1 MNRRHCFSL
10 ALAALV
16 LCASPFGPAPA
27 RAADLIPAERRV
39 PVLRV
44 QGAEQ
49 PVRLTSLSIQTTIQ
63 GGFAESALDMV
74 FFNPN
79 GRILEGEL
87 QFPLLPEQT
96 ISGLALDMGSELRL
110 AVPVEK
116 AKGQEIFEDVTR
128 QKVDPALL
136 EAVQGGS
143 YRLRVYPIP
152 AKGQRRVVVRVL
164 QPLTPENDSF
174 RYRLPLAFATRLEH
188 FSLEALVASPEGT
201 PTVKA
206 GALGLTLQAAGTLYR
221 GKVEQSQM
229 TPEGW
234 LDITLPAPTAMEK
247 AVAAVRWNN
256 RQYFSAAALVAAETK
271 PRALPSCVTIVWDA
285 SGSGAKR
292 NHSMEFAL
300 LDKYFQA
307 LGTGEARL
315 IVVRDV
321 AEAPQ
326 RFSIAKGDWHELKNV
341 LGATVYDGAT
351 NLADWVPTPDCAEYL
366 LFSDG
371 LANFG
376 PDLGEKTFP
385 ALGDRQRLFAV
396 ASVAPADLSALRLAA
411 RQGAVI
417 DLLNEGLEHSAT
429 TLLFEGIQ
437 VSLDTSA
444 LAGKGQVE
452 LSQESR
458 RLAGKSG
465 QNTLCRLAGWVEKDA
480 AAAKEGIRLRLTSA
494 DGTTRNVAVPLPAWD
509 TTPEHKADDAP
520 LAARL
525 WGSYAIA
532 ELEGEFRRNKR
543 AIVRLGQEL
552 GLVSRETSL
561 LVLETAEDYA
571 RYDVAPPPSLKA
583 AVEALRGRGGQG
595 LKTGYVP
602 EETLR
607 NLWQKKTAWWE
618 KDFPWNAKPEK
629 EKPEKGNR
637 PDGDSRTA
645 PQEFA
650 RQAAPEA
657 PLAQMSRSEMR
668 ERGTL
673 AYSDSI
679 QQQDT
684 KAPASGSG
692 GEMAIRLRPWAS
704 DAPYIARMREAKDA
718 DLYAIYL
725 DERPDYVQSSAFFLD
740 AADRFFERDMPE
752 LGLRVLS
759 NLAELE
765 LENRQLLRMLAYRL
779 VQAKK
784 LALALPIWQRVRE
797 LAPYEP
803 QSLRDL
809 ALTLASLGRTQE
821 AVDLL
826 HETARRAWDSRF
838 GDINTIALTEM
849 NALIALAAMP
859 LKTEGIDSAL
869 LRNLPVDLRVVLA
882 WDTDNTDMDL
892 WVTGPDGESASYRT
906 PLTTRGGHMSK
917 DCTRGYGPEEFMLKK
932 AAPGTYRV
940 EADYFGNSQQ
950 TLTGEVTMIVTLIT
964 GFGTPEQKEE
974 RITLRLKNTKSRVLA
989 AEFVVK

>member
-1 MNRRHCFSL
+1 MNRQHCFSL
-10 ALAALV
+10 ALAVLV
-16 LCASPFGPAPA
+16 VCASLSGPAPA
-27 RAADLIPAERRV
+27 RAAELIPAERRV

-63 GGFAESALDMV
+63 GGFAESSLDMV

-79 GRILEGEL
+79 ARILEGEL
-87 QFPLLPEQT
+87 QFPLLPEQS
-96 ISGLALDMGSELRL
+96 ISGLALDMGSELRQ

-116 AKGQEIFEDVTR
+116 AKGQEIFEDVAR
-128 QKVDPALL
+128 RNVDPALL

-201 PTVKA
+201 PTVQA

-221 GKVEQSQM
+221 GKVEQSQI

-247 AVAAVRWNN
+247 AVSAVRWNN

-271 PRALPSCVTIVWDA
+271 PRALPSCVTIVWDG

-307 LGTGEARL
+307 FGTGEARL

-321 AEAPQ
+321 AEAPK
-326 RFSIAKGDWHELKNV
+326 RFSIANGDWHELKNV
-341 LGATVYDGAT
+341 LGATVYDGGT
-351 NLADWVPTPDCAEYL
+351 NLADWLPTPDCVEYL

-444 LAGKGQVE
+444 LAGRGQVE

-465 QNTLCRLAGWVEKDA
+465 QNALCRLAGWVEKDA
-480 AAAKEGIRLRLTSA
+480 ATANEGIRLRLTSA

-509 TTPEHKADDAP
+509 ATPEHKADDAP

-561 LVLETAEDYA
+561 LVLETAEDYV

-583 AVEALRGRGGQG
+583 EVESMRGRSEQR
-595 LKTGYVP
+595 LKTGYLP

-607 NLWQKKTAWWE
+607 NLWQQKTAWWE
-618 KDFPWNAKPEK
+618 KDFPWDAQPKK
-629 EKPEKGNR
+629 EKPKKGNR
-637 PDGDSRTA
+637 ADEDSGTMHREA
-645 PQEFA
+645 VRE
-650 RQAAPEA
+650 AAPES
-657 PLAQMSRSEMR
+657 PLAHMPRSEMR
-668 ERGTL
+668 QRQ
-673 AYSDSI
+673 AVAS
-679 QQQDT
+679 
-684 KAPASGSG
+684 APAPQESAKTQPSGSG

-779 VQAKK
+779 VQAKQ

-809 ALTLASLGRTQE
+809 ALTLSSLGRSQE

-826 HETARRAWDSRF
+826 HETARRVWDSRF
-838 GDINTIALTEM
+838 GDVNTIALTEM
-849 NALIALAAMP
+849 NALIACAALP

-869 LRNLPVDLRVVLA
+869 LKNLPVDLRVVLA
-882 WDTDNTDMDL
+882 WDADNTDMDL
-892 WVTGPDGESASYRT
+892 WVTGPDGESASYNT

-940 EADYFGNSQQ
+940 EADYFGSTRQ
-950 TLTGEVTMIVTLIT
+950 TLAGEVTMMVTLIT